1 MVDLAT
7 KCMLG
12 ENLKDMGYGTGL
24 YRNSPY
30 VAVKVPVFSFEKL
43 IGVDNHL
50 GPEMKSTGE
59 VLAVSNSLEESL
71 YKGLTAAGYKL
82 GKKGGVFI
90 TVRDSDKGEIPQTAK
105 MFADLGFKI
114 YATNGTAKVLHEH
127 GIDAEVVAKIH
138 ENEDNNTLTLI
149 ESGKIAYVIS
159 TSSKG
164 RIPTRDS
171 VKIRRKTVEWN
182 IPCLTSIDTANA
194 IAASIRSKYTESTT
208 EIVDI
213 NNMRTEKQTFEFTKM
228 QGCGNDYIYVNCFTE
243 TVADPSAAAIR
254 LSDRHFGV
262 GGDGL
267 VLICPSDVADFCME
281 MYNADGSR
289 SEMCGNAIRCVGK
302 YVYDRGLTDKTELT
316 IETRAGIKTLWLN
329 VVGGTVE
336 TVRVCMG
343 SPEFRPEKIPVAAA
357 GETFLEQPIDV
368 LGATWIVSSV
378 NTGNPHCVTYVD
390 DAMALDFPRI
400 GPAFENHKL
409 FPARANIEFV
419 EVVDDHTLR
428 VRVWERGSGET
439 LACGTGSTAALAVTA
454 RLGKCG
460 DEADVILRGGTL
472 HIAWDRTQDL
482 LYMTGPAAFVFDGTV
497 TL

>member
-1 MVDLAT
+1 
-7 KCMLG
+7 
-12 ENLKDMGYGTGL
+12 
-24 YRNSPY
+24 
-30 VAVKVPVFSFEKL
+30 
-43 IGVDNHL
+43 
-50 GPEMKSTGE
+50 
-59 VLAVSNSLEESL
+59 
-71 YKGLTAAGYKL
+71 
-82 GKKGGVFI
+82 
-90 TVRDSDKGEIPQTAK
+90 
-105 MFADLGFKI
+105 
-114 YATNGTAKVLHEH
+114 
-127 GIDAEVVAKIH
+127 
-138 ENEDNNTLTLI
+138 
-149 ESGKIAYVIS
+149 
-159 TSSKG
+159 
-164 RIPTRDS
+164 
-171 VKIRRKTVEWN
+171 
-182 IPCLTSIDTANA
+182 
-194 IAASIRSKYTESTT
+194 
-208 EIVDI
+208 
-213 NNMRTEKQTFEFTKM
+213 M

-243 TVADPSAAAIR
+243 TVPDPSRAAIR
-254 LSDRHFGV
+254 LSDRHFGI

-267 VLICPSDVADFCME
+267 VLICPSEVADFCME

-302 YVYDRGLTDKTELT
+302 YVRDRGLTDKIELT

-329 VVGGTVE
+329 VADGAVE

-368 LGATWIVSSV
+368 LGETWIVSSV

-400 GPAFENHKL
+400 GPAFENHAV

-419 EVVDDHTLR
+419 EVVDERTLR

-439 LACGTGSTAALAVTA
+439 LACGTGATAALAVTA

-460 DEADVILRGGTL
+460 DAADVLLRGGKL

>member
-1 MVDLAT
+1 
-7 KCMLG
+7 
-12 ENLKDMGYGTGL
+12 
-24 YRNSPY
+24 
-30 VAVKVPVFSFEKL
+30 
-43 IGVDNHL
+43 
-50 GPEMKSTGE
+50 MK
-59 VLAVSNSLEESL
+59 
-71 YKGLTAAGYKL
+71 
-82 GKKGGVFI
+82 
-90 TVRDSDKGEIPQTAK
+90 
-105 MFADLGFKI
+105 
-114 YATNGTAKVLHEH
+114 
-127 GIDAEVVAKIH
+127 
-138 ENEDNNTLTLI
+138 
-149 ESGKIAYVIS
+149 
-159 TSSKG
+159 
-164 RIPTRDS
+164 
-171 VKIRRKTVEWN
+171 
-182 IPCLTSIDTANA
+182 
-194 IAASIRSKYTESTT
+194 
-208 EIVDI
+208 
-213 NNMRTEKQTFEFTKM
+213 FTKM

-243 TVADPSAAAIR
+243 TVPDPSRAAIR
-254 LSDRHFGV
+254 LSDRHFGI

-267 VLICPSDVADFCME
+267 VLICPSEVADFCME
-281 MYNADGSR
+281 MYNSDGSR
-289 SEMCGNAIRCVGK
+289 SE
-302 YVYDRGLTDKTELT
+302 TELT

-428 VRVWERGSGET
+428 VRVWERCSGET

>member
-1 MVDLAT
+1 
-7 KCMLG
+7 
-12 ENLKDMGYGTGL
+12 
-24 YRNSPY
+24 
-30 VAVKVPVFSFEKL
+30 
-43 IGVDNHL
+43 
-50 GPEMKSTGE
+50 MK
-59 VLAVSNSLEESL
+59 
-71 YKGLTAAGYKL
+71 
-82 GKKGGVFI
+82 
-90 TVRDSDKGEIPQTAK
+90 
-105 MFADLGFKI
+105 
-114 YATNGTAKVLHEH
+114 
-127 GIDAEVVAKIH
+127 
-138 ENEDNNTLTLI
+138 
-149 ESGKIAYVIS
+149 
-159 TSSKG
+159 
-164 RIPTRDS
+164 
-171 VKIRRKTVEWN
+171 
-182 IPCLTSIDTANA
+182 
-194 IAASIRSKYTESTT
+194 
-208 EIVDI
+208 
-213 NNMRTEKQTFEFTKM
+213 FTKM

-254 LSDRHFGV
+254 LSDRHFGI

-267 VLICPSDVADFCME
+267 VLICPSEVADFCME

-302 YVYDRGLTDKTELT
+302 YVHDRGLTDK
-316 IETRAGIKTLWLN
+316 
-329 VVGGTVE
+329 

-343 SPEFRPEKIPVAAA
+343 SPEVRPEKIPVAAA

-368 LGATWIVSSV
+368 LGETWIVSSV

-400 GPAFENHKL
+400 GPVFENHKM

-472 HIAWDRTQDL
+472 HIAWDRTQNL